1 MLVKHFFNGSVF
13 ESNETIY
20 KNLYKSYGLKKKS
33 INLLS
38 LRMEFDLNLKLL
50 DLKNHQ
56 WIIFLDYCYSIVP
69 KNCSLF
75 NRKLFNI
82 VLLDSVSSYRGWCHF
97 RGVPTRGQRTW
108 TNAWSAY
115 KSNGILRNYKLKV
128 FKKYYG
134 GSIPEKEV
142 TVSYVAE
149 TLNFVWRFQ
158 WDREWL
164 SAKNELLK
172 FEGHPK
178 TMKIDLYSM
187 YNYQVIHPFKLN
199 KMSKKQRQSFKK
211 NYFTLGFDIG
221 FTKILLGERY
231 KLGEEGD
238 AKTSVSGASFLTRDE
253 RLNKKKKPKTKNSS
267 KKPAVRSRTL
277 KKSVWD

>member
-1 MLVKHFFNGSVF
+1 MFNGKLF
-13 ESNETIY
+13 ESNESIY
-20 KNLYKSYGLKKKS
+20 YNIYNNYGFKKNSIFLLKSRFESDLN
-33 INLLS
+33 INLT
-38 LRMEFDLNLKLL
+38 

-56 WIIFLDYCYSIVP
+56 WSIFLDYCYSIVP
-69 KNCSLF
+69 RDCDIF

-97 RGVPTRGQRTW
+97 RGLPTRGQRTW

-115 KSNGILRNYKLKV
+115 KSNGVLRNYKLKI

-134 GSIPEKEV
+134 GNIPEKEI

-149 TLNFVWRFQ
+149 TLNFIWRFQ
-158 WDREWL
+158 WDKEWVA
-164 SAKNELLK
+164 AKNELLR

-187 YNYQVIHPFKLN
+187 YNYQVIHPFKLS

-211 NYFTLGFDIG
+211 NYFTLGFDVG
-221 FTKILLGERY
+221 FTKVLLSERY

-238 AKTSVSGASFLTRDE
+238 VKSTVSGASLLTRDE
-253 RLNKKKKPKTKNSS
+253 RLNKKKKPKSKSTS